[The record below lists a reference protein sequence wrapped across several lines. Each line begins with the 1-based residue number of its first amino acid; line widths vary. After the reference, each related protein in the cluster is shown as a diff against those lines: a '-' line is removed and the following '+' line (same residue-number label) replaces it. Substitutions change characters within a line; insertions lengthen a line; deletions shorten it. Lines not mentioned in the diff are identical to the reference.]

1 MSKTTNK
8 NIYGKC
14 LLNKKNLK
22 IFFCRKDISFDL
34 ITKIERNACLN
45 LS

>member
-1 MSKTTNK
+1 MTNTTDK

-34 ITKIERNACLN
+34 ITKRERNACLI
-45 LS
+45 LV